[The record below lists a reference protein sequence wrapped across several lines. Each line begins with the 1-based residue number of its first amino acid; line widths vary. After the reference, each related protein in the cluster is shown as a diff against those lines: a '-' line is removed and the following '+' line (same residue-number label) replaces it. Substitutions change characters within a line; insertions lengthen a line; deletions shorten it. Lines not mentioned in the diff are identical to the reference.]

1 MDNFKNLAGIRRDYG
16 ALSLNEEVVLDDPIA
31 QFESWFAEVLE
42 KERHDPT
49 AMVLSTVDEQGHP
62 DSRVVLLKGINTGHF
77 LFYTNYLS
85 IKGRQL
91 QHEPYVALN
100 FYWPE
105 MVRQVRI
112 RGQVKKLSTKE
123 SDHYFASRPLKSQL
137 SAIVSPQ
144 SQEIKNRSVLEEALL
159 ELEENETPISRPK
172 HWGGYKVIP
181 EEMEFWQGRDNRLH
195 DRIQYKKQDEQW
207 TKRRLAP

>member
-1 MDNFKNLAGIRRDYG
+1 MDNFKNIASIRRDYG
-16 ALSLNEEVVLDDPIA
+16 GLSLNEEVVLEDPIA

-42 KERHDPT
+42 NEQHDPT
-49 AMVLSTVDEQGHP
+49 AMVLSTVDEEGHP
-62 DSRVVLLKGINTGHF
+62 DSRVVLLKGINAGHF
-77 LFYTNYLS
+77 LFYTNYQS

-112 RGQVKKLSTKE
+112 RGQVKKLSAKE
-123 SDHYFASRPLKSQL
+123 SDNYFASRPLKSQL
-137 SAIVSPQ
+137 SAIISPQ
-144 SQEIKNRSVLEEALL
+144 SQEIKNRAVLEEALL
-159 ELEENETPISRPK
+159 ELEESQMSISRPK
-172 HWGGYKVIP
+172 HWGGYMVIP

-195 DRIQYKKQDEQW
+195 DRIQYKKQEDQW
-207 TKRRLAP
+207 VKRRLAP